1 MSKSRLEAF
10 RTILSVDH
18 VKKLLL
24 KKSSIILVMAQMPI
38 STIR

>member
-18 VKKLLL
+18 VKKNYFEQ
-24 KKSSIILVMAQMPI
+24 KAQLF
-38 STIR
+38 